1 MSRQLIT
8 LINSGLPLLDA
19 IKLMRFES
27 VENYLKEQ
35 FKKSGYVV
43 SFTIAPKGV
52 ANPVKSNKSENGR
65 KLNRRV
71 EIVIK

>member
-1 MSRQLIT
+1 LSKAR
-8 LINSGLPLLDA
+8 A
-19 IKLMRFES
+19 KS
-27 VENYLKEQ
+27 VEKYLKEQ